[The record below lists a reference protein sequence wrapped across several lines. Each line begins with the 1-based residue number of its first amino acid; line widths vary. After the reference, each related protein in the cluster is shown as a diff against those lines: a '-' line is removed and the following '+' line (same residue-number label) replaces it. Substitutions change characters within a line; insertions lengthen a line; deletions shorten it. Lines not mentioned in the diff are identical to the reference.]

1 MLLFLSPIMAH
12 YKIKPLNLPASPSSY
27 SSNQSSVL
35 KISSQILTPADA
47 AGGLTKITLVNV
59 DISALSNL
67 QTTQSSP
74 SFFSTFPHHPPTT
87 FRMPP
92 KRMTANPVQAPR
104 YRPGKAVPEQDSS
117 DSDSDNEEVEES
129 KPIAPPPKV
138 STAGGITSNL
148 SKVDLNERR
157 KVAAAQEAQRIEDE
171 KEAKLKEEEGFVTA
185 SEEEESDEEEGSEEE
200 SSEEEESEEE
210 APRRVMIRPTF
221 IKKDKRNGTAA
232 KEVEKSEEELIAAE
246 EERRRK
252 AADEI
257 VEEQIRKDIA
267 AKEAGKK
274 NWDDEEDEDEVDD
287 TDGLDP
293 EAEYASWKLRELQR
307 IKRDRQAIEEREEG
321 LAEIERRKNLT
332 EEERKAEDDEF
343 IAKQKEEKDAKGK
356 MAYMQKY
363 YHKGAFFQDDSKAEG
378 LDRRD
383 IMGSRFA
390 DDVDRELLPQ
400 ALQMRDMTKLGKKG
414 ATKYKDLKSE
424 DTGKWG
430 QFDDRRPGRGGPGG
444 FNTDERFMPDKDR
457 GGPSGGS
464 GANNM
469 PVGERKKVSGAP
481 EGPRAM
487 RESGNRPRDSE
498 AGDSYRPGR
507 DERSHSR
514 SRSPRQDRYQDDR
527 RRKRSTSGDR
537 ERYDSD
543 KRRRVDSR

>member
-1 MLLFLSPIMAH
+1 
-12 YKIKPLNLPASPSSY
+12 
-27 SSNQSSVL
+27 
-35 KISSQILTPADA
+35 
-47 AGGLTKITLVNV
+47 
-59 DISALSNL
+59 
-67 QTTQSSP
+67 
-74 SFFSTFPHHPPTT
+74 
-87 FRMPP
+87 
-92 KRMTANPVQAPR
+92 MTANPVKAPR
-104 YRPGKAVPEQDSS
+104 YRPGKVVQEQDSS
-117 DSDSDNEEVEES
+117 DSDSDASEVEES

-138 STAGGITSNL
+138 STAGGINSNL
-148 SKVDLNERR
+148 SKVDLNARR
-157 KVAAAQEAQRIEDE
+157 AEAAAKEAQRIEDE
-171 KEAKLKEEEGFVTA
+171 RVAKLREEEGFVTA
-185 SEEEESDEEEGSEEE
+185 SEEGSEDEDDGSEEE

-210 APRRVMIRPTF
+210 APRRVLLKPMF

-232 KEVEKSEEELIAAE
+232 ARTDEETEDQLIAQE

-274 NWDDEEDEDEVDD
+274 NWDDEEEGDEVDD
-287 TDGLDP
+287 TDDIDP
-293 EAEYASWKLRELQR
+293 EAEYAAWKLRELKR
-307 IKRDRQAIEEREEG
+307 IKRDREAIEEREKD
-321 LAEIERRKNLT
+321 LAEAERRKNLT

-343 IAKQKEEKDAKGK
+343 IAKQKEDKDGKGK

-363 YHKGAFFQDDSKAEG
+363 YHKGAFFQDDLKAEG

-390 DDVDRELLPQ
+390 DDVQNRELLPQ

-414 ATKYKDLKSE
+414 ATKYRDLKSE

-430 QFDDRRPGRGGPGG
+430 QFDDKRPGMGRPGG
-444 FNTDERFMPDKDR
+444 IIADERFMPDRDR

-469 PVGERKKVSGAP
+469 PVGERKKVTGAP

-487 RESGNRPRDSE
+487 REGGDRPDLRDGGDTYRPR
-498 AGDSYRPGR
+498 R
-507 DERSHSR
+507 DERSRSR
-514 SRSPRQDRYQDDR
+514 SRSPRRERYQDDR
-527 RRKRSTSGDR
+527 RRKRSSSRDGD
-537 ERYDSD
+537 RYDSD

>member
-1 MLLFLSPIMAH
+1 
-12 YKIKPLNLPASPSSY
+12 
-27 SSNQSSVL
+27 
-35 KISSQILTPADA
+35 
-47 AGGLTKITLVNV
+47 
-59 DISALSNL
+59 
-67 QTTQSSP
+67 
-74 SFFSTFPHHPPTT
+74 
-87 FRMPP
+87 
-92 KRMTANPVQAPR
+92 MTANPVRAPR

-117 DSDSDNEEVEES
+117 DSDSDSDADEVEES

-138 STAGGITSNL
+138 TTAGGITSNL

-157 KVAAAQEAQRIEDE
+157 KVAAAKEAQRIEDE
-171 KEAKLKEEEGFVTA
+171 KALKAKEEEGFVTA

-210 APRRVMIRPTF
+210 APRRVMIRPMF
-221 IKKDKRNGTAA
+221 IKKDKRNGAA
-232 KEVEKSEEELIAAE
+232 MKEVEKTDDQLIAVE

-274 NWDDEEDEDEVDD
+274 NWDDEEEEDEVDD

-293 EAEYASWKLRELQR
+293 EAEYAAWKLRELQR
-307 IKRDRQAIEEREEG
+307 IKRDRQAIEEREKE
-321 LAEIERRKNLT
+321 LAELERRKNLT
-332 EEERKAEDDEF
+332 AEERKAEDDEF
-343 IAKQKEEKDAKGK
+343 IAKQKEEKEGKGK

-363 YHKGAFFQDDSKAEG
+363 YHKGAFFQDDLKAEG

-390 DDVDRELLPQ
+390 DDVDREMLPQ

-430 QFDDRRPGRGGPGG
+430 QFDDRRPGKGGPGG
-444 FNTDERFMPDKDR
+444 FNTDERFLPDRDR
-457 GGPSGGS
+457 GGRSGGS

-481 EGPRAM
+481 EGPRTM
-487 RESGNRPRDSE
+487 REG
-498 AGDSYRPGR
+498 GDGARNGDGGDTYRPGR
-507 DERSHSR
+507 DERSRSR
-514 SRSPRQDRYQDDR
+514 SRSPRRDRYQDDR
-527 RRKRSTSGDR
+527 RRKRSTSRER

>member
-1 MLLFLSPIMAH
+1 
-12 YKIKPLNLPASPSSY
+12 
-27 SSNQSSVL
+27 
-35 KISSQILTPADA
+35 
-47 AGGLTKITLVNV
+47 
-59 DISALSNL
+59 
-67 QTTQSSP
+67 
-74 SFFSTFPHHPPTT
+74 
-87 FRMPP
+87 MPP
-92 KRMTANPVQAPR
+92 KRMTANPVKAPR

-117 DSDSDNEEVEES
+117 DSDASESEVEDT

-148 SKVDLNERR
+148 KQVDLNERR
-157 KVAAAQEAQRIEDE
+157 KEAAAKEAKRIEDE
-171 KEAKLKEEEGFVTA
+171 KAARLKEEEGFVTA
-185 SEEEESDEEEGSEEE
+185 SEEEESDEEGSEEE
-200 SSEEEESEEE
+200 SDDEEEESEEE
-210 APRRVMIRPTF
+210 APRRVLMRPTF
-221 IKKDKRNGTAA
+221 IKKDKRNGGVA
-232 KEVEKSEEELIAAE
+232 KVAEKTEEDLVAQE

-274 NWDDEEDEDEVDD
+274 NWDDEEEEDEVDD
-287 TDGLDP
+287 TDDVDP
-293 EAEYASWKLRELQR
+293 EAEYAAWKLRELKR
-307 IKRDRQAIEEREEG
+307 IKRDREAIEEREKE

-343 IAKQKEEKDAKGK
+343 IAKQKEEKEGKGK

-363 YHKGAFFQDDSKAEG
+363 YHKGAFFQDDLKAEG

-390 DDVDRELLPQ
+390 DDVQNRELLPQ

-414 ATKYKDLKSE
+414 ATKYRDLKTE

-430 QFDDRRPGRGGPGG
+430 QFDDRRPGKGGPVGY
-444 FNTDERFMPDKDR
+444 NADERFMPDRDR

-469 PVGERKKVSGAP
+469 PIGERKKVTGAP

-487 RESGNRPRDSE
+487 REEGDRPRERDG
-498 AGDSYRPGR
+498 GDTYRPRR
-507 DERSHSR
+507 DERSRSR
-514 SRSPRQDRYQDDR
+514 SRSPRRHRYDDDRY
-527 RRKRSTSGDR
+527 RKRSISRDR
-537 ERYDSD
+537 DRYESD